1 MSITLLKKEALQL
14 LKKNWS
20 ISIICFFFFHS
31 IIIFLILSL
40 ESFFDLFRIDI
51 SSFSLIIL
59 LIFMF
64 SLHPVFYIIS
74 YFTYI
79 NKKWSLEYIF
89 KNINIFFKLLNGFVI
104 SFTLIIL
111 WSLLFVI
118 PGIIKF
124 LSYSQIL
131 FILLEN
137 PNFTYKEAI
146 KKSAELMRH
155 NRLNYLKF
163 ILSFIVWGFLSCI
176 TLGGGFILLIPYFFL
191 SSVAFY
197 KKINNSQ

>member
-51 SSFSLIIL
+51 SNFSLIIL

-89 KNINIFFKLLNGFVI
+89 KNMIESEKFNNISREVFLASKIYELFPQ
-104 SFTLIIL
+104 SW
-111 WSLLFVI
+111 WS
-118 PGIIKF
+118 KYSR
-124 LSYSQIL
+124 SYS
-131 FILLEN
+131 
-137 PNFTYKEAI
+137 
-146 KKSAELMRH
+146 
-155 NRLNYLKF
+155 
-163 ILSFIVWGFLSCI
+163 
-176 TLGGGFILLIPYFFL
+176 
-191 SSVAFY
+191 
-197 KKINNSQ
+197 